1 MLLRSHWIERFEARE
16 GRWPGA
22 IVPGD
27 DIPEPE
33 RPTGSWECDL
43 SNDALTWSTP
53 VFELFGIPRG
63 IRVDRRDIVEMYS
76 SESRAL
82 LDRLRSEAIANCG
95 AFTFEAQIRRTD
107 GGLRWM
113 RVSADVVCRGGRAT
127 HLYGIKQDI
136 TAEIHG

>member
-1 MLLRSHWIERFEARE
+1 MLLRPHWIERFEARE
-16 GRWPGA
+16 TVPGA
-22 IVPGD
+22 D
-27 DIPEPE
+27 MPELE
-33 RPTGSWECDL
+33 RPAGSWECDL

-63 IRVDRRDIVEMYS
+63 IRVDRRDIVEMYTR
-76 SESRAL
+76 ESRVL

-95 AFTFEAQIRRTD
+95 AFTFEAQIRRPD
-107 GGLRWM
+107 GALRWM

-136 TAEIHG
+136 TDEIHG